1 MVCFFWLR
9 KSAAWRRGSRVD
21 FDWADRE
28 YNTLIGRL
36 RLGQQVGC
44 VVVKLRLPDQIKLT
58 AKGLIG
64 VRLPS
69 ILRAL
74 PAVNSGLFFLLN
86 GHSGR
91 FGGLGFERCRTNKDV
106 P

>member
-1 MVCFFWLR
+1 MV
-9 KSAAWRRGSRVD
+9 G
-21 FDWADRE
+21 
-28 YNTLIGRL
+28 
-36 RLGQQVGC
+36 
-44 VVVKLRLPDQIKLT
+44 KLRLPDQIKLT

-74 PAVNSGLFFLLN
+74 SVVNRGLFLTLN

-91 FGGLGFERCRTNKDV
+91 FGGLGFERCRTNKDA
-106 P
+106 